1 MINFW
6 IPGYFE
12 GRMSFPW
19 KMGYYT
25 FKVRDLRRKRLE
37 TVEDGWKIPCL
48 TSVGRKSWSIDA
60 EGVGGGA
67 ATVRFCVHRHAFDHT
82 NAPICRM
89 KARRFSLVATWEIIF
104 STFHVYFFRFSIFHA
119 NFSIPKLFVK
129 TPKLLDPWTPR
140 KSARF
145 FGKPESLSL
154 EIRVNSKAVFWTE
167 LQFYYF
173 QFLEVSETL
182 RPNFHREDR
191 DLNF

>member
-1 MINFW
+1 
-6 IPGYFE
+6 
-12 GRMSFPW
+12 MSFLW
-19 KMGYYT
+19 KMGYYAL
-25 FKVRDLRRKRLE
+25 KVRDLRRKRLE

-89 KARRFSLVATWEIIF
+89 KARRFSLVATG
-104 STFHVYFFRFSIFHA
+104 
-119 NFSIPKLFVK
+119 NN
-129 TPKLLDPWTPR
+129 LLDIPRLLFSFFYIPCQFFYSQTFRENSETPR
-140 KSARF
+140 PLNAPTISQV
-145 FGKPESLSL
+145 FGKPKSFSL

-173 QFLEVSETL
+173 HFLEVSETL
-182 RPNFHREDR
+182 KLDLHREDR
-191 DLNF
+191 NLNF